1 MIRNIRLVNW
11 RAYRQLDLSLTRP
24 VTFFVAPNGVGKT
37 SLVEAVRWGLL
48 GTPDVR
54 DRGRAVRGG
63 QESATVR
70 LELSLPGYDE
80 VRVARSLR
88 RNGAAT
94 FEALADGAPIDE
106 ARYRMILREAWSAD
120 PSLLDALMFE
130 PTVTGKSTGF
140 PIRDHLADVFGIQPL
155 LNAANQLKTRRAE
168 LAAKIKSLREDLSAT
183 DDAIAAAARAVA
195 GLEADAEAAAAERR
209 TATEEVGKLEAAAT
223 VAANWERYRRE
234 AREYGD
240 RVRNLVAEM
249 TGVLDVGDQ
258 DPQIVVAAGEAQ
270 AASRLEGSI
279 AAKTAAEV
287 RAAAAASAA
296 DLLAT
301 AAGRCPT
308 CLRPLTDDERNAAF
322 ASHGDTGGHARA
334 EIERHEHET
343 VDARR
348 RLSAI
353 SQFARTLNGLRTP
366 VEPDAD
372 DPGPDAVT
380 ALADAHQRA
389 SDLAER
395 HGALNAQLEDARRRL
410 AGLRRAAADQ
420 SALVAAA
427 REDLVAEVTEKTL
440 NAVADRYLAERI
452 EPLAH
457 EIGRRWKLVFGSE
470 GLRFGSDGQ
479 LSFSHGDVDLVLG
492 DLSGGERATAL
503 LVTRLL
509 LAGSVARAS
518 TIWFDEPLEHLDPR
532 RRAAVARTIV
542 LAAQAGAVGQIL
554 VTTYEEGLVR
564 RLAATAP
571 DTVEVTYA
579 RADRNDRES

>member
-1 MIRNIRLVNW
+1 MIRNIHLINW
-11 RAYRQLDLSLTRP
+11 RAYRELDLSLTRP

-80 VRVARSLR
+80 MRVTRSLK

-94 FEALADGAPIDE
+94 FEALADGAAIDE
-106 ARYRMILREAWSAD
+106 TRYRMILREAWSAD
-120 PSLLDALMFE
+120 PVLLDALIFE

-155 LNAANQLKTRRAE
+155 LTGADQLKARRAE
-168 LAAKIKSLREDLSAT
+168 LATQIKSLREDASAT
-183 DDAIAAAARAVA
+183 DDAIAAAARAVVR
-195 GLEADAEAAAAERR
+195 LEADVEAAAAERR
-209 TATEEVGKLEAAAT
+209 TAADEVGKLEAAAAL
-223 VAANWERYRRE
+223 AANWVRYRQE
-234 AREYGD
+234 ARDYSD
-240 RVRNLVAEM
+240 RVRGLVIEM
-249 TGVLDVGDQ
+249 AGVLDVGDQ
-258 DPQIVVAAGEAQ
+258 DPRIAVAAGEQ
-270 AASRLEGSI
+270 EAASALEGSV

-296 DLLAT
+296 DLLAA
-301 AAGRCPT
+301 AAGHCPT
-308 CLRPLTDDERNAAF
+308 CLRPLTDDERHAAL
-322 ASHGDTGGHARA
+322 ASHGDTGGHAHA
-334 EIERHEHET
+334 EVERHEHET

-353 SQFARTLNGLRTP
+353 SQFGRALDGLRAP
-366 VEPDAD
+366 VEPDSA
-372 DPGPDAVT
+372 DPGPDAAT
-380 ALADAHQRA
+380 ALAAARQHA
-389 SDLAER
+389 ADLAER
-395 HGALNAQLEDARRRL
+395 HGAFNAQLEEARRRL
-410 AGLRRAAADQ
+410 TGLRRTAADQ
-420 SALVAAA
+420 STLIAAA
-427 REDLVAEVTEKTL
+427 REDLVADVTEKAL

-452 EPLAH
+452 EPLTH
-457 EIGRRWKLVFGSE
+457 EIGRRWKLLFGSE

-479 LSFSHGDVDLVLG
+479 LSFSYGDVDLMLG
-492 DLSGGERATAL
+492 DLSGGERATAM

-554 VTTYEEGLVR
+554 VTTYEEGLAR

-571 DTVEVTYA
+571 DTVELTYA
-579 RADRNDRES
+579 RAGKEHL

>member
-1 MIRNIRLVNW
+1 MISHIHLVNW
-11 RAYRQLDLSLTRP
+11 RAYRELDLSLSRP

-48 GTPDVR
+48 GAPDVR

-63 QESATVR
+63 QEAATVR
-70 LELSLPGYDE
+70 LTLRLPGHDE
-80 VRVARSLR
+80 IQVTRSLK

-94 FEALADGAPIDE
+94 FDALADGVAMDE
-106 ARYRMILREAWSAD
+106 AHYRTVLRDAWSAD
-120 PSLLDALMFE
+120 AGLLDALIFG
-130 PTVTGKSTGF
+130 PAAAGKSTGF
-140 PIRDHLADVFGIQPL
+140 PIRDHLADVFGIQPML
-155 LNAANQLKTRRAE
+155 DVARRLKTRRAE
-168 LAAKIKSLREDLSAT
+168 LSAKIKSLRDDLTGT
-183 DDAIAAAARAVA
+183 DDAITVAARAVVD
-195 GLEADAEAAAAERR
+195 LEAEVEAAAAQRQVAAD
-209 TATEEVGKLEAAAT
+209 TASTLESAAA
-223 VAANWERYRRE
+223 VAASWQGYREE
-234 AREYGD
+234 AQAYSA
-240 RVRNLVAEM
+240 RVRHLVAEM
-249 TGVLDVGDQ
+249 AGLLDVGDR
-258 DPQIVVAAGEAQ
+258 DPQSAIAAGERE
-270 AASRLEGSI
+270 AAAAVEDSV

-296 DLLAT
+296 DLLAS
-301 AAGRCPT
+301 AVGRCPT
-308 CLRPLTDDERNAAF
+308 CLRPLTDHERDAALV
-322 ASHGDTGGHARA
+322 SHGGTSSQAHT
-334 EIERHEHET
+334 EINRHDRET
-343 VDARR
+343 VEARQ

-353 SQFARTLNGLRTP
+353 TQFGRTVNGLRTP
-366 VEPDAD
+366 VEPEHD
-372 DPGPDAVT
+372 DPGPQATT
-380 ALADAHQRA
+380 ALADARQHA
-389 SDLAER
+389 SHLAER
-395 HGALNAQLEDARRRL
+395 HGVLIAQLEAARRRL
-410 AGLRRAAADQ
+410 ADLRRAAADQ

-440 NAVADRYLAERI
+440 NAVADRYMTERI

-470 GLRFGSDGQ
+470 GLRFGTDGQ
-479 LSFSHGDVDLVLG
+479 LSFSRGDVDLSLS

-542 LAAQAGAVGQIL
+542 LAAQAGAIGQVL

-571 DTVEVTYA
+571 ETVEVTYA
-579 RADRNDRES
+579 RADQERS